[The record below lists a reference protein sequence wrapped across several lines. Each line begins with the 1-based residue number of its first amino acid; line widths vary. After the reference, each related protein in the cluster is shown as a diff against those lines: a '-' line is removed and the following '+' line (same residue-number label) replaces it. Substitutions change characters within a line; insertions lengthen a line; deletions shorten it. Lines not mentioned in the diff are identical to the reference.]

1 MKYIQDLSDEQ
12 EEYYFLELS
21 LTSQLYNKYV
31 VEVNKQVE
39 KVKDENNTL
48 LASLIALISSLG
60 DILNVDTDKLNNIE
74 KQINSE
80 IDKFIQNQKESEIR
94 NIQNIVQNVIKEE
107 FKINN
112 YLQSIGL
119 EDFQIQNISTNEIMD
134 IVNAKINNKT
144 FEDRINDNK
153 DSIGTMILASLSLF
167 LAGDLTQEKLLIELE
182 KNLKLND
189 YMTSRL
195 GTNEVMRNLV
205 EASELWK
212 QKAGIEKEIYCSVLE
227 RNTCSV
233 CMGLHG
239 TIYDVNDK
247 NKPVIPMHVKC
258 KCKYITIP
266 SSDWKNKTGEIKGL
280 EDIMESDDYGI

>member
-1 MKYIQDLSDEQ
+1 MKYIQDLSEEQ

-31 VEVNKQVE
+31 AEVNKQVE

-167 LAGDLTQEKLLIELE
+167 LAGDVTQEKLLIELE

>member
-31 VEVNKQVE
+31 AEVNKQLE

-60 DILNVDTDKLNNIE
+60 DILNLDTDKLNNIE
-74 KQINSE
+74 KQINNE
-80 IDKFIQNQKESEIR
+80 IDKFIKNQKESEIR
-94 NIQNIVQNVIKEE
+94 NIKNIVQNVIKEE
-107 FKINN
+107 FKVNN

-119 EDFQIQNISTNEIMD
+119 EDFQIQNISENEIMD

-153 DSIGTMILASLSLF
+153 ESIGTMILASLSLF
-167 LAGDLTQEKLLIELE
+167 LAGDLTREKLLIELE
-182 KNLKLND
+182 KNFKLND

-195 GTNEVMRNLV
+195 GNNEIMRNLV
-205 EASELWK
+205 RASE
-212 QKAGIEKEIYCSVLE
+212 
-227 RNTCSV
+227 
-233 CMGLHG
+233 
-239 TIYDVNDK
+239 
-247 NKPVIPMHVKC
+247 
-258 KCKYITIP
+258 
-266 SSDWKNKTGEIKGL
+266 
-280 EDIMESDDYGI
+280 

>member
-31 VEVNKQVE
+31 AEVNKQLE

-60 DILNVDTDKLNNIE
+60 DILNLDTDKLNNIE
-74 KQINSE
+74 KQINNE
-80 IDKFIQNQKESEIR
+80 IDKFIKNQKESEIR
-94 NIQNIVQNVIKEE
+94 NIKNIVQNVIKEE
-107 FKINN
+107 FKVNN

-119 EDFQIQNISTNEIMD
+119 EDFQIQNISENEIMD

-153 DSIGTMILASLSLF
+153 ESIGTMILASLSLF
-167 LAGDLTQEKLLIELE
+167 LAGDLTREKLLIELE
-182 KNLKLND
+182 KNFKLND

-195 GTNEVMRNLV
+195 GNNEIMRNPI
-205 EASELWK
+205 A
-212 QKAGIEKEIYCSVLE
+212 
-227 RNTCSV
+227 
-233 CMGLHG
+233 
-239 TIYDVNDK
+239 K
-247 NKPVIPMHVKC
+247 NAMEM
-258 KCKYITIP
+258 Y
-266 SSDWKNKTGEIKGL
+266 KNGDTKGL
-280 EDIMESDDYGI
+280 QAMAENLAKERGTTVDDIKSQIMAQFGMK